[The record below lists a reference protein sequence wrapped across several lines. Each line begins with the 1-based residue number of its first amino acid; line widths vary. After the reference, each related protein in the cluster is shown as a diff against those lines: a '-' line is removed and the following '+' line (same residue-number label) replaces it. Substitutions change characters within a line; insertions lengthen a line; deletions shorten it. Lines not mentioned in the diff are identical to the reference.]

1 MPFFTRKSQWTA
13 ASEGQW
19 KGPASTGVS
28 LVHVLDELELSN
40 QANID
45 GQGCFHWPCCSW
57 NKSMPSSLF
66 IRRTSVRGGCRVEC
80 PLATVKTYQ
89 WSTVS
94 YRPRDAILEL
104 WRLQKL
110 RLVLLESWG
119 SFRLR
124 ENKTHKNVD
133 PTFPLN
139 SNTSLCPQRSVAP
152 TSHQRSFFMRTETI
166 TKSHNET

>member
-28 LVHVLDELELSN
+28 LVYVLDELELSN

-124 ENKTHKNVD
+124 ENKTQKCRSYFSTEFKHISM
-133 PTFPLN
+133 PTEKC
-139 SNTSLCPQRSVAP
+139 S
-152 TSHQRSFFMRTETI
+152 SHVSPKKLLYEDRDHYKEP
-166 TKSHNET
+166 